1 MPFDKPGQAPDRA
14 RREALLFA
22 ILFAIAYAALALTFF
37 TQAPRLFRHLDRVF
51 DADLGVWTAILTRS
65 TARLPHYMVHPLITL
80 FVLPLGI
87 ALRELLRWGG
97 VHLAGRLAAGLLCAL
112 AGGATVGAFRLLLE
126 RLGVRTA
133 WARAFTLVFA
143 LSATQVLFSSLPE
156 THAFSAL
163 GLVLVFLVATPPARS
178 PVARLAAG
186 VFSFGIT
193 ATGLVAAAFAHLDWR
208 RDGRRAPLVAA
219 RAVVLILLVAAAL
232 ALLQQ
237 ALFPGARPFFVREP
251 LGTGYTSSVVRPWS
265 LRELSGRTATVATHM
280 TFVGMAAPRV
290 RVNESGPHGA
300 SLDFASPLPALRPAG
315 AIHVVLW
322 GGLVGMAAWGLRRES
337 GGARG
342 VLIALMG
349 WLVFVGTVHLFFGRS
364 LFLYSSQWVFAV
376 VALTAAG
383 LEALAPGRT
392 TERLISAGIVF
403 CAGMQTVANAS
414 LVADVLR
421 VFSSR

>member
-1 MPFDKPGQAPDRA
+1 MGRGASGRPS
-14 RREALLFA
+14 RR
-22 ILFAIAYAALALTFF
+22 
-37 TQAPRLFRHLDRVF
+37 
-51 DADLGVWTAILTRS
+51 GS
-65 TARLPHYMVHPLITL
+65 
-80 FVLPLGI
+80 
-87 ALRELLRWGG
+87 ALR
-97 VHLAGRLAAGLLCAL
+97 AGW
-112 AGGATVGAFRLLLE
+112 GATVGAFRLLLE

-265 LRELSGRTATVATHM
+265 LRELSGAHGDGRHAHDLRRHGRT
-280 TFVGMAAPRV
+280 PREGE
-290 RVNESGPHGA
+290 RIRPTRGLSH
-300 SLDFASPLPALRPAG
+300 FASPLPALRPAG

-322 GGLVGMAAWGLRRES
+322 AGLVGMAAWGLRRRQERP
-337 GGARG
+337 GRY
-342 VLIALMG
+342 VIALMG
-349 WLVFVGTVHLFFGRS
+349 GWSSSALCIPSSAAS
-364 LFLYSSQWVFAV
+364 LFLSPVSGYSRWS
-376 VALTAAG
+376 
-383 LEALAPGRT
+383 P
-392 TERLISAGIVF
+392 
-403 CAGMQTVANAS
+403 
-414 LVADVLR
+414 
-421 VFSSR
+421 